1 MLWIKAVCRHTQ
13 APLFALGNNAHTREK
28 MPHSVHVTLSETSL
42 AGLFFIQRYR
52 FLTTPQ
58 FARVT
63 GQHYSTAASQ
73 LRQFAHT
80 GILGFF
86 GNTRLAGNG
95 KTPKA
100 YYLTR
105 KGYELLC
112 EESEILPEVLGT
124 YKEVKVEARWAPQ
137 MYHRLATVDLLIALE
152 IAVRKRAHL
161 AIGQTFLEYRRLKR
175 GNQIISETMD
185 YVDSQATPENKI
197 IPDAAFILENIQSKR
212 RALFFLEV
220 DMATERIISASSLNR
235 QTTLYRK
242 FSQYDRYLK
251 SSRYTQTYKEYG
263 EFPSFT
269 MLFVTL
275 NDTRIENIRQEL
287 HSLSEDLSAFYRFTT
302 FDVAIGDI
310 LGAIWK
316 SRSLTDTSV
325 YPLVREA

>member
-1 MLWIKAVCRHTQ
+1 MS
-13 APLFALGNNAHTREK
+13 
-28 MPHSVHVTLSETSL
+28 HSVPVTLSETSL

-58 FARVT
+58 YARAT
-63 GQHYSTAASQ
+63 GLHYSTAAAQ
-73 LRQFAHT
+73 LRQFARV

-105 KGYELLC
+105 RGWELLR
-112 EESEILPEVLGT
+112 EESDIPPELVGT

-152 IAVRKRAHL
+152 VAVRKRAHL
-161 AIGQTFLEYRRLKR
+161 AIVQIFLEYRRLKR
-175 GNQIISETMD
+175 ANQIISETMD
-185 YVDSQATPENKI
+185 YVDAQETPDNKI
-197 IPDAAFILENIQSKR
+197 IPDAAFILENSATKR
-212 RALFFLEV
+212 RALFFVEM
-220 DMATERIISASSLNR
+220 DMATERIISASPLSA

-251 SSRYTQTYKEYG
+251 SFRYAKTYQEFG
-263 EFPSFT
+263 EFRAFT

-275 NDTRIENIRQEL
+275 KEARIENIRKGTL
-287 HSLSEDLSAFYRFTT
+287 RFAPGVSWVLPPDDL
-302 FDVAIGDI
+302 
-310 LGAIWK
+310 
-316 SRSLTDTSV
+316 
-325 YPLVREA
+325 